1 MNQHSKDSHESM
13 RARSRTLFDRAM
25 PASVLAENTRRLSH
39 ALEGDPG
46 DLVGILLVRVSDTR
60 IGLLSARISHVD
72 LVPRIHGVP
81 HRSSPLVRG
90 ICSVRGRIRP
100 CGDLHELLQ
109 CGAAPRRVSGEM
121 RIVMVGD
128 DTSDIGFVVDE
139 VLGVTRCEREEI
151 TSIPS
156 TASPA
161 IRSCAREMIVF
172 NGESMP
178 LLDADL
184 VTAAIEEVLA

>member
-1 MNQHSKDSHESM
+1 
-13 RARSRTLFDRAM
+13 
-25 PASVLAENTRRLSH
+25 
-39 ALEGDPG
+39 
-46 DLVGILLVRVSDTR
+46 
-60 IGLLSARISHVD
+60 
-72 LVPRIHGVP
+72 
-81 HRSSPLVRG
+81 
-90 ICSVRGRIRP
+90 
-100 CGDLHELLQ
+100 
-109 CGAAPRRVSGEM
+109 
-121 RIVMVGD
+121 MVGD

-151 TSIPS
+151 TSIPP

-161 IRSCAREMIVF
+161 IRSCAREMLVF